1 MSVAPRPCT
10 IGEQLESGSARTG
23 AVTDGLVCA
32 GAPPATVTQTPPRPA
47 AMSVTTFPT
56 SIVATAAWRRGS
68 IRVTVPSP
76 ALTTQTAP
84 SPTAI
89 RVGRVPTGI
98 VAVTVFSFGSTSE
111 TVFESASVTQ
121 IDP

>member
-1 MSVAPRPCT
+1 
-10 IGEQLESGSARTG
+10 
-23 AVTDGLVCA
+23 
-32 GAPPATVTQTPPRPA
+32 
-47 AMSVTTFPT
+47 MSVTTFPT